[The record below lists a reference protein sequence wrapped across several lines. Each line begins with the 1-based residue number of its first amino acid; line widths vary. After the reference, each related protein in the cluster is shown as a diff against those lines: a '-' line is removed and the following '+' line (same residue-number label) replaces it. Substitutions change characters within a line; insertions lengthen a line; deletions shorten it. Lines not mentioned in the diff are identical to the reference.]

1 MHPYASIDEVDVSDD
16 YLFHK
21 TLLGGDQLTCAHVC
35 GCHKARTSEEN
46 DLDRLQ
52 GLVPV
57 AEDWHA
63 KMCLLEVCCLFSLS
77 LIVFALPALTY
88 IILEQFII
96 CLTK

>member
-21 TLLGGDQLTCAHVC
+21 TLLGGDQLTCARVR

-46 DLDRLQ
+46 DLDHLQ

-57 AEDWHA
+57 AEDWHE
-63 KMCLLEVCCLFSLS
+63 KMCLLEVCCLYSLS
-77 LIVFALPALTY
+77 LIVFELPALTY
-88 IILEQFII
+88 
-96 CLTK
+96 T